1 VMTETKPMRTKRRKQ
16 PRLHEIRLQLRK
28 NKLAVVSLF
37 VLIALF
43 LIAVFAPLIAPYS
56 YDEQNVLNS
65 YAKPSAEHLLG
76 TDKMGRD
83 IFSRLIYGT
92 RQSLQMGILSVL
104 LGAFIGI
111 TIGSISGYY
120 GTWVDNLLMR
130 FLDIYQA
137 IPMFLLCVALAAI
150 LGPSLRNA
158 IIALGLGIV
167 PGYARIMRAS
177 VMTVRDTEYIES
189 AKSINCGTFRIIMKH
204 IIPNAIGPMIVQ
216 ITMGIGSCILAGAA
230 LSFIGLGV
238 QPPVPEW
245 GTMISEARSVMRQ
258 YPTHALY
265 PGICIMISVLACNL
279 LGDGLR
285 DALDPRLKS

>member
-1 VMTETKPMRTKRRKQ
+1 MTETIPTRTKRRKQ
-16 PRLHEIRLQLRK
+16 SRLHEISVQLKR

-37 VLIALF
+37 VLIAIF
-43 LIAVFAPLIAPYS
+43 LIAIFAPLIAPYS
-56 YDEQNVLNS
+56 FDEQNVLNG

-83 IFSRLIYGT
+83 ILSRLIYGA
-92 RQSLQMGILSVL
+92 RQSLQMGILAVL
-104 LGAFIGI
+104 LGAVIGI

-130 FLDIYQA
+130 LLDIYQA

-189 AKSINCGTFRIIMKH
+189 AKSINCGTLRIIIKH

-216 ITMGIGSCILAGAA
+216 ITMGIGSCILSGAA

-238 QPPVPEW
+238 QPPSPEW
-245 GTMISEARSVMRQ
+245 GTMISEARNVMRQ

>member
-1 VMTETKPMRTKRRKQ
+1 MAEKAVKLRKQ
-16 PRLHEIRLQLRK
+16 SRLREIWFQLK
-28 NKLAVVSLF
+28 MNKLAMISLF
-37 VLIALF
+37 VLLAII
-43 LIAVFAPLIAPYS
+43 LIAIFAPLLSPYHFS
-56 YDEQNVLNS
+56 EQNPMNG
-65 YAKPSAEHLLG
+65 YEKPSKEHLLG
-76 TDKMGRD
+76 TDKLGRD
-83 IFSRLIYGT
+83 ILSRIIYGT
-92 RQSLQMGILSVL
+92 RQSLQMGLFSVL
-104 LGAFIGI
+104 VGAVIGI
-111 TIGSISGYY
+111 TVGSISGYF
-120 GTWVDNLLMR
+120 GTWVDNIFMR
-130 FLDIYQA
+130 LLDIYQA

-177 VMTVRDTEYIES
+177 VMTVREKEYIES
-189 AKSINCGTFRIIMKH
+189 AKAINCRTWRIILKH

-216 ITMGIGSCILAGAA
+216 ITMGVGSCILAGAA

-238 QPPVPEW
+238 QPPLPEW
-245 GTMISEARSVMRQ
+245 GTMISEARNVIRQ

-285 DALDPRLKS
+285 DALDPRLKN